1 MNRQWQPNH
10 LANSRLFKSQCLGKG
25 AYGMVC
31 RAMRDN
37 LPCAA
42 KLLHPLFF
50 QSGDP
55 GVHSTARKFE
65 LECEFL
71 STLRHPNIVQYLG
84 TYRDPESGMPVLLME
99 LMDESL
105 TRLLERSKEPLP
117 YHTQVDL
124 CHDIALALA
133 YLHSNGII
141 HRDLSSNNVLLIAGS
156 RAKVTDFGM
165 SKLIDSTPH
174 STPLTQCPGTLVYMA
189 PEATLDPPR
198 YTEKLDNFSYG
209 VLTIQILS
217 RTFPRPTAKS
227 LSVSDPRSPTGMVQL
242 PIQEV
247 VRRKQDIDS
256 ISPAHPLLVIALDCL
271 RDFDHERPTAAE
283 LCQRVIVLKGTQE
296 YSSSQQEPQ
305 FSSGHLRE
313 RIYAMSDQISELKQ
327 QNHSQDNEIHHLRQQ
342 LEKVQVEER
351 ECKAQLMQAEHQVMQ
366 AEHQVMQAE
375 HQARHWY
382 EKSREELSKVT
393 TLQAEVQQLGTDKQ
407 VQMNEVDRLR
417 TLVELRDVDLREERE
432 RVAQMNQEVAA
443 LKDQLR
449 EWEVG
454 EMDAQHQLLLR
465 EREIEALRVVVQE
478 RGEGEPVV
486 RRVAAEEGN
495 IDLLGQTFRLHWSKS
510 APPPCN
516 SRLLPG
522 SSTIKGTMLYIS
534 ELCSRYIFTFDSVH
548 HTWSTLPLCPQ
559 EGFALVVIQNL
570 LTAVG
575 GQDLKSKKVLGR
587 LCSFAEHRST
597 NGGVWTQVYPPMLSE
612 RLWPAMLCAGNNLVA
627 AGGRTWSEG
636 EELNSVEILNTKV
649 CHWCLV
655 SSLPKPLCRMTLSLL
670 EDNLYATGGSIASSS
685 SAMVFMCSFTAL
697 IQSYGR
703 QSMGSLGSA
712 TVWRTVAN
720 VPCVGSAF
728 VVFANCLLS
737 VGGEEKSSSGADS
750 SVHVYNH
757 EMNRWDLVRG
767 LKLPHACSNPVA
779 GVIGNHLV
787 VVGGSD
793 VQGDAP
799 VITPCN
805 LVDIATFIPI

>member
-1 MNRQWQPNH
+1 MNAYNTADRQWQPNH
-10 LANSRLFKSQCLGKG
+10 LANIRLFKSQSLGKG

-55 GVHSTARKFE
+55 GVHSTARKFD
-65 LECEFL
+65 LECQFL

-84 TYRDPESGMPVLLME
+84 TYYDPESGLPVLLME

-105 TRLLERSKEPLP
+105 TRFLEQSKERLP

-165 SKLIDSTPH
+165 SKLIDSNPR

-227 LSVSDPRSPTGMVQL
+227 QLVSDPRSPTGMVQF
-242 PIQEV
+242 PIEEV

-256 ISPAHPLLVIALDCL
+256 ISPAHPLLLIALDCL
-271 RDFDHERPTAAE
+271 RDFDRERPTAAE
-283 LCQRVIVLKGTQE
+283 LCQRVIFLKGTQE
-296 YSSSQQEPQ
+296 YTSSQQEPQ

-327 QNHSQDNEIHHLRQQ
+327 QNHSKDNEIHHLRQQ
-342 LEKVQVEER
+342 LERVQVEER
-351 ECKAQLMQAEHQVMQ
+351 ERKAQLMQAEHQT
-366 AEHQVMQAE
+366 
-375 HQARHWY
+375 RHWY

-407 VQMNEVDRLR
+407 VQMNQVERLR
-417 TLVELRDVDLREERE
+417 TLVDLRDVDLREERE
-432 RVAQMNQEVAA
+432 RIAQMTQEVAA
-443 LKDQLR
+443 LKDQRR

-454 EMDAQHQLLLR
+454 EMEAQHQLLLR
-465 EREIEALRVVVQE
+465 EREIEALRVAVQE
-478 RGEGEPVV
+478 KGEGEPVV
-486 RRVAAEEGN
+486 RRAAAEEGN
-495 IDLLGQTFRLHWSKS
+495 IDLLGQTFQVHWSKS
-510 APPPCN
+510 APPPHK

-534 ELCSRYIFTFDSVH
+534 ELCSRYIFTFDSVRDA
-548 HTWSTLPLCPQ
+548 WSTLPLCPQ
-559 EGFALVVIQNL
+559 EGSSLVVIENL

-597 NGGVWTQVYPPMLSE
+597 NGGAWTQVFPPMLTE
-612 RLWPAMLCAGNNLVA
+612 RLWPAVLCAGNNLVA
-627 AGGRTWSEG
+627 AGGKTWSEG

-655 SSLPKPLCRMTLSLL
+655 SNLPKPLCRMTLSLV
-670 EDNLYATGGSIASSS
+670 EDNLYVTSGSIASSS
-685 SAMVFMCSFTAL
+685 SAVVFVCSFTAL
-697 IQSYGR
+697 IQSYGQ
-703 QSMGSLGSA
+703 QSMGSLGSP

-728 VVFANCLLS
+728 VVFANCLLC
-737 VGGEEKSSSGADS
+737 VGGEGKADS

-757 EMNRWDLVRG
+757 EMNHWDLVRG

-779 GVIGNHLV
+779 GVIGDHLV

-799 VITPCN
+799 VVTPYN